1 MRRRFD
7 WRRAAKDA
15 LLIVA
20 GSVLF
25 AIGIDCFELPNGIAA
40 GGLTGLATIIYAV
53 GKAAGVTLPVGIQT
67 IAMNILLLVYVV
79 LRTRDWSYVT
89 RSIAGILVSGFVIDA
104 LAPVLPVPTHGDLLI
119 SAIWGGVFVGAGVGV
134 VFLSGGNTGGTDIV
148 AQLIAKRIGMP
159 LGTLSILIDGV
170 IVIASIPVFSLR
182 NALFAGVAMYIG
194 GRVIDA
200 VVDGPRTARMAYIIS
215 GRHEEIANAIMY
227 DLGRGCTELK
237 ARGVWS
243 GNDRPVLMCVCG
255 RTETT
260 RLKQIVARWTPT
272 RSWWS
277 PRSTRPSARASRAS
291 ARRCLGLFGA
301 LWLICATPALPCSAS
316 AFPGKLNKILS
327 VSLCRKR
334 SSSGQPL
341 SQQRAAG
348 GRQA

>member
-1 MRRRFD
+1 MRHGFD

-53 GKAAGVTLPVGIQT
+53 GKAVGVTLPVGMQT
-67 IAMNILLLVYVV
+67 IAMNVLLLVYVV

-104 LAPVLPVPTHGDLLI
+104 LAPVLPVPTHGELLI

-255 RTETT
+255 RTETA
-260 RLKQIVARWTPT
+260 RLKQIVGEVDPDAIVVVSEVHEAFGEGFT
-272 RSWWS
+272 RIGS
-277 PRSTRPSARASRAS
+277 
-291 ARRCLGLFGA
+291 
-301 LWLICATPALPCSAS
+301 
-316 AFPGKLNKILS
+316 
-327 VSLCRKR
+327 
-334 SSSGQPL
+334 
-341 SQQRAAG
+341 
-348 GRQA
+348 